1 MLETL
6 KNLILDYVDVDPDL
20 IEPDASLRADL
31 GATSFD
37 LMNIVVAVEEAFG
50 LTVPNEALTDVHTV
64 GDVMRLI
71 EAAA

>member
-1 MLETL
+1 MLEIL
-6 KNLILDYVDVDPDL
+6 KNLILDYVEVDPDL
-20 IEPDASLRADL
+20 IQLDASLRADL

-37 LMNIVVAVEEAFG
+37 LMNIAVAVEETFG